1 MSLDTAR
8 LAAAFV
14 QICEGVG
21 CRGGQGNSQSL
32 LDMGLELWDK
42 SLELPPFAL
51 VPHPCLGANLSG
63 RREKWLAPWQ
73 QRAAGSNIT
82 LGAVRDIPALGAV
95 SNRLCI
101 SLDKVQFRLATGV

>member
-1 MSLDTAR
+1 MPGGPGKFPIPFGHGAR
-8 LAAAFV
+8 TL
-14 QICEGVG
+14 
-21 CRGGQGNSQSL
+21 GQVARVA
-32 LDMGLELWDK
+32 
-42 SLELPPFAL
+42 PFAL
-51 VPHPCLGANLSG
+51 VPHPYLGANLSG